1 MKITIS
7 TENGKTLDF
16 TDIGETAYMM
26 EVTDHKGVSLTKV
39 KVSKAD
45 IRRLAKAS

>member
-16 TDIGETAYMM
+16 TDIGETTYMM
-26 EVTDHKGVSLTKV
+26 EVKDHKGVSLTKV
-39 KVSKAD
+39 RVSKAD
-45 IRRLAKAS
+45 IRRLSKAS